1 LLDTN
6 LTDQSILC
14 KYFNNIFVFLS
25 DFNYSCIKIKFF
37 EFMSHRKAQNLEID
51 NLDIQ
56 ILSILMKNA
65 TTPYTEIAKEL
76 IVSGGTI
83 HVRMKKLEEMGVIKG
98 ASLEVDPQKLGY
110 DITAFLGIFLEKG
123 SQYNDAVKQLK
134 TVKEIVELHYTTG
147 SYSIFAKIVCHDTTH
162 LREVLNEQIQ
172 GVKGIQRTE
181 TFISLEESIRRQITL
196 E

>member
-1 LLDTN
+1 MPH
-6 LTDQSILC
+6 
-14 KYFNNIFVFLS
+14 K
-25 DFNYSCIKIKFF
+25 KP
-37 EFMSHRKAQNLEID
+37 QNLEID

-98 ASLEVDPQKLGY
+98 ASLEVNPQKLGY
-110 DITAFLGIFLEKG
+110 DVTAFLGIFLEKG
-123 SQYNDAVKQLK
+123 SQYNDAVKQLA
-134 TVKEIVELHYTTG
+134 TVPEIVELHYTTG
-147 SYSIFAKIVCHDTTH
+147 SYSIFAKIVCHDTIH

-172 GVKGIQRTE
+172 SVKGIQRTE
-181 TFISLEESIRRQITL
+181 TFISLEESIRRQISL
-196 E
+196 D